1 METLAPMT
9 PMRTSAD
16 LVGYTG
22 EPAPVVER
30 RPVLR
35 LTRVQVMIVAISA
48 VVTAAVAAGF
58 VSLQAPVYNT
68 TRSVIVLSGSN
79 PNDNDVLSRAL
90 ESLASSKGMA
100 AEVKRRG
107 NLDLSIDQIA
117 GMISTRRSPESPYM
131 DVVVSSPDQKLS
143 EAVSAQVIPAMRG
156 VFDQNQAEIP
166 AEQRIP
172 GPIFQEV
179 FAKPLQSTSTFPVW
193 FAALF
198 GALLGG
204 LVPYLIFLFRNL
216 RKPVVAS
223 AQDVTD
229 AIDLP
234 ILVKVPVLAGRGG
247 NAQDAVAGV
256 ISAVERLS
264 LNEPIHRLVLVGADN
279 GIDRSALALALAC
292 VVARSF
298 GQPVALVDADLER
311 GTLTGMVNAEDV
323 AGLSECLAGQ
333 LDPEKALLTLSDAQI
348 PRDLGGIAAPEG
360 MVRFLGAGVDR
371 SRNILRMRS
380 TFHRVLE
387 GMAGRYVVIINGPK
401 VPGPVPTSQLLSL
414 ADATLMVVAEGQT
427 SLTDARSAGDTLR
440 SFSSGP
446 AGVVVIRR

>member
-1 METLAPMT
+1 MT
-9 PMRTSAD
+9 PMRTSGD
-16 LVGYTG
+16 LVGYTPV
-22 EPAPVVER
+22 EPVAPVEM
-30 RPVLR
+30 RPSLR
-35 LTRVQVMIVAISA
+35 LSRFQVMVVVVSAVITAIVA
-48 VVTAAVAAGF
+48 AAFVA
-58 VSLQAPVYNT
+58 LQAPVYNT

-100 AEVKRRG
+100 AEIKRRG
-107 NLDLSIDQIA
+107 NLDLTIDQIA

-131 DVVVSSPDQKLS
+131 DVVVSSTDRELS

-156 VFDQNQAEIP
+156 VFDRNQQELP
-166 AEQRIP
+166 VEQRIP

-193 FAALF
+193 FAAVF

-204 LVPYLIFLFRNL
+204 LVPYLIFLYRNL
-216 RKPVVAS
+216 RKPVVTS

-234 ILVKVPVLAGRGG
+234 ILVKVPALTGRGG
-247 NAQDAVAGV
+247 NPQDAVAGV

-279 GIDRSALALALAC
+279 GADRSALALALAC

-311 GTLTGMVNAEDV
+311 GTLTGLVHAEDV

-333 LDPEKALLTLSDAQI
+333 LDPEKAMLTLTDAQL
-348 PRDLGGIAAPEG
+348 PPDLDGLAAPEG

-401 VPGPVPTSQLLSL
+401 VPGPVPTSQMLSL

-440 SFSSGP
+440 SFSCGP

>member
-348 PRDLGGIAAPEG
+348 PRDLDGIAAPEG

>member
-107 NLDLSIDQIA
+107 NLELSIDQIA

-333 LDPEKALLTLSDAQI
+333 LDPEKALLTLTDAQI
-348 PRDLGGIAAPEG
+348 PRDLDGIAAPEG

>member
-333 LDPEKALLTLSDAQI
+333 LDPEKALLTLTDAQI
-348 PRDLGGIAAPEG
+348 PRDLDGIAAPEG

>member
-1 METLAPMT
+1 
-9 PMRTSAD
+9 MRTSGD
-16 LVGYTG
+16 IVGYTG
-22 EPAPVVER
+22 EPAPPVER

-35 LTRVQVMIVAISA
+35 LTRFQVIVVIISA
-48 VVTAAVAAGF
+48 VITAIVAAVF
-58 VSLQAPVYNT
+58 VSLQPPVYNT

-107 NLDLSIDQIA
+107 DLEMSIDEIA
-117 GMISTRRSPESPYM
+117 AMISTRRSPESPYM

-156 VFDQNQAEIP
+156 VFDRNQAELP

-193 FAALF
+193 FAAVF

-216 RKPVVAS
+216 RQPVVAS

-234 ILVKVPVLAGRGG
+234 ILVKVPSLSGRGA
-247 NAQDAVAGV
+247 NPQDAVAGV

-264 LNEPIHRLVLVGADN
+264 LNEPIHRLVLVGADTSV
-279 GIDRSALALALAC
+279 DRSALALALAC

-298 GQPVALVDADLER
+298 GQPVALIDADLEY
-311 GTLTGMVNAEDV
+311 GTLTGLVHAEDV

-333 LDPEKALLTLSDAQI
+333 LDPDKALLTLADAQL
-348 PRDLGGIAAPEG
+348 PSGLDGIAAPEG

-371 SRNILRMRS
+371 SRNLLRMRS
-380 TFHRVLE
+380 SFHRVLE
-387 GMAGRYVVIINGPK
+387 GLAGRYVVIINGPK

-414 ADATLMVVAEGQT
+414 ADATLMVVAEGHT

-446 AGVVVIRR
+446 AGVVVLRR

>member
-1 METLAPMT
+1 MT

-348 PRDLGGIAAPEG
+348 PRDLDGIAAPEG

>member
-48 VVTAAVAAGF
+48 VVTAAVAAGC

-348 PRDLGGIAAPEG
+348 PRDLDGIAAPEG

>member
-22 EPAPVVER
+22 EPAHVVER

-279 GIDRSALALALAC
+279 GIDRSVLALALAC

-348 PRDLGGIAAPEG
+348 PRDLDGIAAPEG

>member
-1 METLAPMT
+1 MT
-9 PMRTSAD
+9 PMRTSGD
-16 LVGYTG
+16 VVGYTG
-22 EPAPVVER
+22 EAPAPVEM
-30 RPVLR
+30 RPSLR
-35 LTRVQVMIVAISA
+35 LTRFQVMVVVASALITA
-48 VVTAAVAAGF
+48 VVAAAF

-131 DVVVSSPDQKLS
+131 DVVVSSPDQQQS

-156 VFDQNQAEIP
+156 VFDRNQAELP

-193 FAALF
+193 FAAVF

-234 ILVKVPVLAGRGG
+234 ILVKVPVLSGRGG
-247 NAQDAVAGV
+247 NPQDAVAGV

-264 LNEPIHRLVLVGADN
+264 LNEPIHRLVLVGADT
-279 GIDRSALALALAC
+279 GVDRSTLALALAC

-311 GTLTGMVNAEDV
+311 GTLTGLVHAEDV

-333 LDPEKALLTLSDAQI
+333 LDPEKALLTLTDAQL
-348 PRDLGGIAAPEG
+348 PADLDGIAAPEG

>member
-107 NLDLSIDQIA
+107 NLELSIDQIA

-348 PRDLGGIAAPEG
+348 PRDLDGIAAPEG

>member
-35 LTRVQVMIVAISA
+35 LTRVQVMIMAISA

-348 PRDLGGIAAPEG
+348 PRDLDGIAAPEG